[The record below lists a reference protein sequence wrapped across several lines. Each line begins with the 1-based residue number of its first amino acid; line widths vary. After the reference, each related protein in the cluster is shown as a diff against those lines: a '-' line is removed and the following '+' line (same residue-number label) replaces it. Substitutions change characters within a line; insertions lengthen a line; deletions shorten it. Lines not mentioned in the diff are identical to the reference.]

1 MYPRKRK
8 WRLKE
13 QENLEAHLWQEA
25 TWGADNKNCSS
36 AAELADAVEA
46 QLELSVTKGQAFKL
60 TEKGAREKY
69 GDRLVVAALGAQ
81 AKSGSKDSSDLTI
94 RLLFSRTH
102 GVPVNKG
109 IRVRD
114 QDKSP
119 AAQDIKRVLR
129 ELAESHGP
137 KFGFKV
143 DVKGAHRL
151 IPISP
156 QDWHLLACRSEKTK
170 EVYINMTGTFGVASA
185 AYWWSR
191 VATAAVRGA
200 HCILGPELRRPRHAD
215 PTRKIRE
222 TVLMLL
228 VYLRVIK
235 FTL

>member
-1 MYPRKRK
+1 MKSPGRKKSDRPSPLEFRLLNAFLKHTRDPETGLADFSGGVRVGVGFKLLRVPAVYPRKRK

-13 QENLEAHLWQEA
+13 QENPEAHLWQEPS
-25 TWGADNKNCSS
+25 WGADNKNYSS

-60 TEKGAREKY
+60 TEEEAREKY

-81 AKSGSKDSSDLTI
+81 VKSGSKDSSDLTI
-94 RLLFSRTH
+94 RLLFDGTH

-114 QDKSP
+114 RDKSP
-119 AAQDIKRVLR
+119 AAHDIKRVLR

-143 DVKGAHRL
+143 DVKDAHRF

-170 EVYINMTGTFGVASA
+170 EVYINM
-185 AYWWSR
+185 
-191 VATAAVRGA
+191 
-200 HCILGPELRRPRHAD
+200 
-215 PTRKIRE
+215 K
-222 TVLMLL
+222 
-228 VYLRVIK
+228 
-235 FTL
+235 